1 MTSASGSTSAMMN
14 KGKVKIGLNLSKL
27 EIGKKPTEAGQAA
40 AVSSG
45 FGSFGSAQK
54 PQMSIENEVRKHSSI

>member
-1 MTSASGSTSAMMN
+1 MMN
-14 KGKVKIGLNLSKL
+14 KGKMKLNLSKL

-45 FGSFGSAQK
+45 FGSFGSAKK